1 MTGRSPRSADAS
13 ITNCLLFGEG
23 TNKGRDANGTD
34 GD

>member
-23 TNKGRDANGTD
+23 TNKGRDASGTD